1 MVSEVTEV
9 SEPGLVVAVLLLL
22 LLVVFLLLLQT
33 AAAARIPPLHPLGCR
48 EENRKRTG

>member
-1 MVSEVTEV
+1 MVSEVAEV
-9 SEPGLVVAVLLLL
+9 LEAGLAVLLLL
-22 LLVVFLLLLQT
+22 LLLLRFLLLLQT